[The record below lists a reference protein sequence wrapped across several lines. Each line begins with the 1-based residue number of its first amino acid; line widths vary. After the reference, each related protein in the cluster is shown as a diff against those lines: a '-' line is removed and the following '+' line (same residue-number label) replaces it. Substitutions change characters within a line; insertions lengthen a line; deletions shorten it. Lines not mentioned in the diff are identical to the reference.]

1 MWSWAFVTFC
11 IYAKILQGKI
21 TICFLMY
28 SFFLCIN
35 ICIPRNFW
43 LWVTLLIKLNSTWPL
58 RNKVCF
64 HTCTRVHW
72 CTFSLF
78 GWQPFHSVCKI
89 FIHFNNYCPR
99 SNYLHKLPIIYMY
112 LLMLSGKYCMNLVD
126 TDRSQYAREHG
137 YRTSLC
143 SLKPLS
149 CTPKNNLIIG
159 QRDSW

>member
-1 MWSWAFVTFC
+1 
-11 IYAKILQGKI
+11 
-21 TICFLMY
+21 MY
-28 SFFLCIN
+28 SFFFMYKYLYSQE
-35 ICIPRNFW
+35 F
-43 LWVTLLIKLNSTWPL
+43 LTLGHVADQTEFNMALEEQG
-58 RNKVCF
+58 
-64 HTCTRVHW
+64 
-72 CTFSLF
+72 LF
-78 GWQPFHSVCKI
+78 PYMYTYIGVHSVCLVDSL
-89 FIHFNNYCPR
+89 FILFAKYSFIYFNNYCPR

-159 QRDSW
+159 QRDS